1 MNNRLSKL
9 VALLLAA
16 LLIFSVSAFTVFAE
30 ESEEADTAEQ
40 SEAVSGEA
48 SEEASAEASTEAS
61 EEASAEASEEASAE
75 ASTEASEAEPEK
87 ASSNVPWKLIITAG
101 VIVVIAAVLFI
112 LTRTK
117 TKLGQKI
124 AKFFK
129 DYKSEMKKITWMSWK
144 DLVKATATVLVIL
157 AIAAVFV
164 GLLDWGFSSLVNLL
178 SSIG

>member
-40 SEAVSGEA
+40 SEAVSEEA
-48 SEEASAEASTEAS
+48 SEEASAET
-61 EEASAEASEEASAE
+61 SAEASEEASTE
-75 ASTEASEAEPEK
+75 TSTETSAEASEAEPQETP
-87 ASSNVPWKLIITAG
+87 SNVPWKLIITAG